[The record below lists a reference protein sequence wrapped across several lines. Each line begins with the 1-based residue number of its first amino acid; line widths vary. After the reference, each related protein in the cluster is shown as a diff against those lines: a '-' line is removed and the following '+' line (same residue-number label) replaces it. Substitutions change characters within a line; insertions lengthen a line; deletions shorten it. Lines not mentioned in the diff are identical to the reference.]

1 MKKVVVKRELF
12 CLNTNQMLD
21 TFFKPRSIAVLG
33 ASDKPGKVGYD
44 VLKNLIHSGYRG
56 KVYPINPG
64 SSQIQGLKSY
74 HSLQDIPAGVDLLV
88 YLIPPQFILST
99 LDDCKAK
106 GIDSLIAIS
115 AGFKEIGPAGAT
127 TEREMIAKAR
137 ALSIRVLGPNC
148 LGLLDTSSRVNA
160 TFAPGMPSVGNIAF
174 FSQSGALCIA
184 ILDWALE
191 EGVGFSKFISLGNKA
206 DLSETEF
213 LNYLA
218 NDSSTKV
225 VLGYLEGITDGQAF
239 MEVAEK
245 TARIKPVIITKAGG
259 TSAGAKAA
267 SSHTGSLA
275 GSEKAVRA
283 AFRQS
288 GIIRAE
294 TVSELFDYALAFACQ
309 PVPRGSSLAVLTN
322 SGGPGIMAADAVER
336 YGLRL
341 ASFDRKTQDKLR
353 SSLPSIASV
362 YNPVDIIGDAR
373 AERYYQ
379 SLKLV
384 LNDAQVDGVLVI
396 LSPTAVIN
404 VEETASIIAELSSK
418 RKKPVLTSFMGGV
431 SVKEGIRILRQN
443 NIPNYTY
450 PEDAIKV
457 FRIMSDYYRWL
468 QKPQSPYKRFKT
480 RRQAVKKCFAK
491 TREKG
496 IFNLGEQE
504 ARDIIAA
511 YGFTIP
517 KSSLVMTSEEALSAA
532 RSIGYPV
539 VMKIVS
545 PDILHKTDVGG
556 VRVGLEN
563 DLQVEEAF
571 FEITAQSRQYSPHA
585 AILGVFVQEMV
596 KGGKEVIIGMSKDVQ
611 FGPLIM
617 FGLGGIYVEVL
628 KDVSFRIAPLR
639 VDDADQMIREIKA
652 YPLLRG
658 ARGEKPADTAALRE
672 CLLRLSQLVT
682 DNPEILELDINPL
695 IVKAEGEGAVAADVR
710 ITLEE
715 G

>member
-1 MKKVVVKRELF
+1 
-12 CLNTNQMLD
+12 MLD
-21 TFFKPRSIAVLG
+21 NFFKPRSIAVLG

-44 VLKNLIHSGYRG
+44 VLKNLIQSGYRG
-56 KVYPINPG
+56 KVYPINPK

-74 HSLQDIPAGVDLLV
+74 HSLKDIPKGVDLLI

-106 GIDSLIAIS
+106 GIDALIAIS
-115 AGFKEIGPAGAT
+115 AGFKEVGPPGAKI
-127 TEREMIAKAR
+127 EREMLAKAR
-137 ALSIRVLGPNC
+137 ELSIRVLGPNC
-148 LGLLDTSSRVNA
+148 LGLIDTSSRVNA
-160 TFAPGMPSVGNIAF
+160 TFAPGMPSEGNIAF
-174 FSQSGALCIA
+174 FSQSGALCVA

-191 EGVGFSKFISLGNKA
+191 EGVGFSKFVSLGNKA
-206 DLSETEF
+206 DLAETEF
-213 LNYLA
+213 MHYLA
-218 NDSSTKV
+218 DDPSTKV

-239 MEVAEK
+239 MEVARK
-245 TARIKPVIITKAGG
+245 TARLKPVIITKAGG

-309 PVPRGSSLAVLTN
+309 PVPTGSRLAVLTN

-341 ASFDRKTQDKLR
+341 ASFDKKTQDKLR

-379 SLKLV
+379 SLKLL
-384 LNDAQVDGVLVI
+384 LNDPQVDGVLVI
-396 LSPTAVIN
+396 LTPTAVIN

-431 SVKEGIRILRQN
+431 SVREGIKILQQN
-443 NIPNYTY
+443 KVPNYTY

-468 QKPQSPYKRFKT
+468 QKPQSSYKSFKT
-480 RRQAVKKCFAK
+480 RRQTVKKCFAK
-491 TREKG
+491 TREKR
-496 IFNLGEQE
+496 IFNLAEQE

-517 KSSLVMTSEEALSAA
+517 KSFLVMTSEEALSAA

-556 VRVGLEN
+556 VRVGIEN
-563 DLQVEEAF
+563 DLQLEEAF

-585 AILGVFVQEMV
+585 AILGVAVQEMV
-596 KGGKEVIIGMSKDVQ
+596 RDGKEVIIGMSKDVQ

-628 KDVSFRIAPLR
+628 KDVSFRIAPLS

-658 ARGEKPADTAALRE
+658 TRGEKPADTAALRE